1 LKKPDDVTFEQ
12 FNFSPEMNKAI
23 AELGFTSPTPIQIE
37 TLPIL
42 LKKPTDFLGLAATG
56 TGKTAAFAIPL
67 LESMKGSPKTVQALI
82 LCPTRELAKQTSE
95 QINLLARY
103 KKVKALAIYGGSDY
117 GGQLRALKEGVAI
130 VVGTPGR
137 IIDHLE
143 RGTLNLNSLQTVVLD
158 EADEMISMGFKE
170 EIELILQKVSQ
181 EEKHQTWLF
190 SATMSKD
197 IRRIADNFLNN
208 PKQIQVNKQEGV
220 SRAVKQFFYTVRE
233 EEKLDALEKLI
244 DQAPEFYGLIFC
256 QTKALV
262 VDITESLRSK
272 GYAVDCLHGDMEQ
285 NARERTM
292 KAFKAKTARILICT
306 DVASR
311 GLDVK
316 ELTHVVNYS
325 LPRELDLYVHRIG
338 RTGRGGAEGLALSL
352 VSPSHMHLVS
362 RIERATQS
370 RMTKAQVPSDF
381 EVLKVRLKKALNTF
395 LEEPS
400 KDSIG
405 VLKLAEIL
413 ADSEWPAAL
422 EAMSKEEIIARFLAK
437 SIKAPQQKRTA
448 APGGFAAR
456 YDRGSER
463 GDRGGDRRYDR
474 GAYRGGERG
483 GDRGSYRG
491 ADRSG
496 DRAPFRGADRNAEAG
511 AAAPASGERRAFKS
525 DDKFARKPRKFDRK
539 PFQARS

>member
-1 LKKPDDVTFEQ
+1 MKKPDDVTFEQ
-12 FNFSPEMNKAI
+12 FDFSPEMNKAI

-197 IRRIADNFLNN
+197 IRRIADQFLDN

-448 APGGFAAR
+448 APGGFSAR

-463 GDRGGDRRYDR
+463 GERGGDRRYDR

-483 GDRGSYRG
+483 GERGSYRG

-496 DRAPFRGADRNAEAG
+496 DRAPFRGADRSAEAG
-511 AAAPASGERRAFKS
+511 APPSGERGAFKS

>member
-1 LKKPDDVTFEQ
+1 MKKPDDVTFEQ
-12 FNFSPEMNKAI
+12 FDFSPEMNKAI

-197 IRRIADNFLNN
+197 IRRIADQFLDN

-463 GDRGGDRRYDR
+463 GERGSDRRYDR

-483 GDRGSYRG
+483 GERGSYRG

-496 DRAPFRGADRNAEAG
+496 DRAPFRGADRNSEAG
-511 AAAPASGERRAFKS
+511 APPSGERGAFKS

>member
-1 LKKPDDVTFEQ
+1 MKKPDDVTFEQ
-12 FNFSPEMNKAI
+12 FDFSPEMNKAI

-197 IRRIADNFLNN
+197 IRRIADQVLDN

-463 GDRGGDRRYDR
+463 GERGSDRRYDR

-483 GDRGSYRG
+483 GERGSYRG

-496 DRAPFRGADRNAEAG
+496 DRAPFRGADRNSEAG
-511 AAAPASGERRAFKS
+511 APPSGERGAFKS